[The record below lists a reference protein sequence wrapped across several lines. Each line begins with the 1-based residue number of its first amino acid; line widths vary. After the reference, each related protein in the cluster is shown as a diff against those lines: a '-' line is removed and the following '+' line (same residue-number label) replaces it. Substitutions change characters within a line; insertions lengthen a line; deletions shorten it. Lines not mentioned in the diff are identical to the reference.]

1 MEKEPAEHSR
11 PTMNTLLVYIS
22 YWYLLGPAF
31 GISIQLFINYRFGL
45 ISLARGITY
54 PDVICISS
62 CIILAA
68 YIAISKPFEERLFEQ
83 KTIIASG
90 LSGLAAILLMEVP
103 LFANQPSPL
112 VGLLASVLF
121 SGFLMTQILLWLSVF
136 AKHDNIIVLI
146 YALASTALSIS
157 LSWFAIGLCGA
168 RLVCLLVVIIL
179 CSMGLLYVSIRK
191 TTEIGAIH
199 ESEPNLRASAE
210 KGLLGVT
217 FFFGV
222 GVMYTTC
229 FVSLEDFHNTHDWTI
244 AIYSTAL
251 MIAVFIFSHKI
262 KITTLYYIA
271 TPITIFGILLA
282 LFSQQLVNLP
292 KILTGVGF
300 FTYLVFVIALY
311 CALIRERNS
320 KSVRSSCLLVL
331 GLYLGLFTGRHLFS
345 TTEILVTNGASTLLH
360 AFVATAIVTM
370 LIICA
375 MIGIRV
381 TSDVVTTELSRAQFD
396 HVTSFGSNDFAT
408 RIASVYK
415 LTSREAEVLNLLL
428 KGKSVSEISEE
439 LFVANGTTKAHVNNI
454 YKKLGIHSKEELFA
468 MTPSLLR

>member
-1 MEKEPAEHSR
+1 MEKESTEHSQ
-11 PTMNTLLVYIS
+11 PTINTLLVYIS

-31 GISIQLFINYRFGL
+31 GISIQLYINYRFGL
-45 ISLARGITY
+45 INLARGITY

-62 CIILAA
+62 CMILAI
-68 YIAISKPFEERLFEQ
+68 YVVLSKPFESKLFSRRM
-83 KTIIASG
+83 IIISG
-90 LSGLAAILLMEVP
+90 ISGLAAILLMEIP
-103 LFANQPSPL
+103 TLANQPTPL
-112 VGLLASVLF
+112 IGLLGSIFF
-121 SGFLMTQILLWLSVF
+121 SGFLMTQILIWLSVF

-146 YALASTALSIS
+146 YTLASTVLSTS

-168 RLVCLLVVIIL
+168 RLVCFLVAIIL
-179 CSMGLLYVSIRK
+179 CSMGLTHISIRK
-191 TTEIGAIH
+191 TTEIGAFH
-199 ESEPNLRASAE
+199 ENEPNLRASAE
-210 KGLLGVT
+210 RGLLGVT

-229 FVSLEDFHNTHDWTI
+229 FVSLEDFHNTHDWTV
-244 AIYSTAL
+244 AIYSAVL
-251 MIAVFIFSHKI
+251 IAAVFFFSRRI

-271 TPITIFGILLA
+271 TPITISGILLA
-282 LFSQQLVNLP
+282 LFNQQLASLP
-292 KILTGVGF
+292 KLLTGVGF

-320 KSVRSSCLLVL
+320 KSILSSCVLVL
-331 GLYLGLFTGRHLFS
+331 GFYLGLFTGRHLFS
-345 TTEILVTNGASTLLH
+345 TTEILTTNETGTLLH
-360 AFVATAIVTM
+360 VFVATAIVTM

-381 TSDVVTTELSRAQFD
+381 TSTVVSTELSRAQFD
-396 HVTSFGSNDFAT
+396 HVTSFGSSDFAT
-408 RIASVYK
+408 RIASIYK

-428 KGKSVSEISEE
+428 KGKSVPEISEE
-439 LFVANGTTKAHVNNI
+439 LIVANGTTKAHINNI